1 AGVVAEELPP
11 ANPAPAAE
19 ANAALTAESPKKACR
34 GPAAP
39 AGRRAAGAAGKRS
52 KRARAPV
59 EEEEAEQRLD
69 AGPVL
74 PRDDQPKRKAKR
86 AQKAKVPAEEEAEVV
101 EEEVEL
107 PASAGD
113 DGAGVGDIPLE
124 DPIQE
129 KKRRE
134 EKAERKKMERRVE
147 RLPITFEYRLH
158 CQRKMQEIGKQ
169 LDYVQRQIQEAP
181 AWIERAEELERTY
194 ALGRYRSWRSKCG
207 GRNSFPDHELH
218 WVVAMFSRS
227 SKQDQETAQAVE
239 RSTWFNSDGSVRKGP
254 PCHRGCAN
262 AATCNGGTGCS
273 VYRDACKTFGEG
285 SEEFCRHMLER
296 GPFLQ
301 QSKFSPLSELLRQFP
316 DGVPAD
322 YPLPEY
328 WRAGSGRTPAL
339 SPIAWGVPGV
349 QEAGS
354 ASPVDLPK
362 RARRNARRREAVQEP
377 PAMPEHLWEHR
388 LKWQLDAWLDEQHR
402 LHQRRPQ
409 E

>member
-1 AGVVAEELPP
+1 MSARLARIAGAEEDGTPRRALADHLRISP
-11 ANPAPAAE
+11 
-19 ANAALTAESPKKACR
+19 ALTLGTAKQHSFLSWSTAASKESILHLT
-34 GPAAP
+34 AAP
-39 AGRRAAGAAGKRS
+39 PRPTQDAGDRQAARLRAAADPGGLLALLSLSVSLSLLLFLDCFSARASCCSLGPLGRRRRPGSSGRRNWSGAAWATLKALIR
-52 KRARAPV
+52 
-59 EEEEAEQRLD
+59 
-69 AGPVL
+69 
-74 PRDDQPKRKAKR
+74 RDRC
-86 AQKAKVPAEEEAEVV
+86 
-101 EEEVEL
+101 
-107 PASAGD
+107 
-113 DGAGVGDIPLE
+113 DGIYKHGS
-124 DPIQE
+124 
-129 KKRRE
+129 
-134 EKAERKKMERRVE
+134 
-147 RLPITFEYRLH
+147 
-158 CQRKMQEIGKQ
+158 
-169 LDYVQRQIQEAP
+169 
-181 AWIERAEELERTY
+181 RTY

-354 ASPVDLPK
+354 AS
-362 RARRNARRREAVQEP
+362 A
-377 PAMPEHLWEHR
+377 
-388 LKWQLDAWLDEQHR
+388 
-402 LHQRRPQ
+402 
-409 E
+409 